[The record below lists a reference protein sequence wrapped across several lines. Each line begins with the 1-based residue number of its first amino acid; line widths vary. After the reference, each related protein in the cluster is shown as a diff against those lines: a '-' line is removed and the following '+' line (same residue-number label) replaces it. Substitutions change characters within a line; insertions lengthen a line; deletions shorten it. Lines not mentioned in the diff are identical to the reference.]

1 MNLPKDD
8 YDVPEWR
15 REFNAL
21 PKIPI
26 LDGEEWEM
34 MRLIDETSSKESR
47 LIIVTQLPH
56 QDDSA
61 KG

>member
-8 YDVPEWR
+8 DIPEWR
-15 REFNAL
+15 REFSAL

-34 MRLIDETSSKESR
+34 MRLIDEASSKESGFV
-47 LIIVTQLPH
+47 IVTQLPH
-56 QDDSA
+56 QDDST